1 MDWFIIL
8 ILSIFCFCVFDRF
21 CVMLERLSR
30 NKNIVKEIVNKSENK
45 DKED

>member
-21 CVMLERLSR
+21 CTMLEQLSR
-30 NKNIVKEIVNKSENK
+30 NKNIGKELFNKFENK
-45 DKED
+45 D

>member
-21 CVMLERLSR
+21 CTMLEQLSR
-30 NKNIVKEIVNKSENK
+30 NKNIGKELVNKSENK

>member
-21 CVMLERLSR
+21 CTMLENISR
-30 NKNIVKEIVNKSENK
+30 NKNISKELANKYENK
-45 DKED
+45 N

>member
-30 NKNIVKEIVNKSENK
+30 NKNIVKELVNKSENK

>member
-21 CVMLERLSR
+21 CTMLEQLSC
-30 NKNIVKEIVNKSENK
+30 NKNIGKELVNKFENK
-45 DKED
+45 D